1 MRELHLFAGIG
12 GGILG
17 GTLLGHRPICAVE
30 INRHCRKVLRRRIKD
45 GILPWFPIWKD
56 VKDFD
61 GKPWKGVADVV
72 CAGFPCPA
80 FSTAGKRKGK
90 EDSRNLWPETARIL
104 REVAPRFAFLENVP
118 GLLTFDYFGEIL
130 GDLAEMGFDAE
141 WGVVSAASVG
151 AWHTRDRLWILG
163 YRRDSAHTMLSRR
176 SCGEVYDEN
185 HNETYERRASGTPDS
200 GGPPESGV
208 PTVINSGSVRCNFG
222 GAEQSLQGIGTSGK
236 ARGKTSTNS
245 DRIEHDSIIRR
256 ATTETSGRGND
267 KERSDRGGTLQS
279 SGKGAA
285 DQPWVVQEGRPIS
298 DIDSEQRSAGERGWC
313 GGVSPTIDAWLSGG
327 CRIWHAEPELARVAN
342 GVPHQLDD
350 IRAFGNAQVPQVVA
364 TAFVMLAINA
374 GISPDEFGWGQY
386 PINFR

>member
-30 INRHCRKVLRRRIKD
+30 INRHSRKVLRRRIKD

-163 YRRDSAHTMLSRR
+163 YRRDSAYTNGQSPQLEEHRDSGQEWKCTGTLQSKVLRQEYGQT
-176 SCGEVYDEN
+176 CTKGF
-185 HNETYERRASGTPDS
+185 ASGD
-200 GGPPESGV
+200 EYV
-208 PTVINSGSVRCNFG
+208 PH
-222 GAEQSLQGIGTSGK
+222 
-236 ARGKTSTNS
+236 TN
-245 DRIEHDSIIRR
+245 RIEHDSTIRR

-267 KERSDRGGTLQS
+267 KERSDRGRTLQS
-279 SGKGAA
+279 SGAGAA
-285 DQPWVVQEGRPIS
+285 DQPWMVQEGRPIS
-298 DIDSEQRSAGERGWC
+298 DIDSEQRVSGERGWC